1 MSRSDVVPAEVVLR
15 PEASGADVARKL
27 TDHGLEVL
35 AVGRSSVSIQA
46 PPERIEAVFDTTL
59 DSAGPPPGVEDFG
72 PLGARIAYRPGGPL
86 HVPADLTDEVEAVE
100 IAEPP
105 RMMM

>member
-1 MSRSDVVPAEVVLR
+1 MSRPDVVPAQVVLR
-15 PEASGADVARKL
+15 PEAAGADVARKL
-27 TDHGLEVL
+27 ADHGLEVL
-35 AVGRSSVSIQA
+35 AVGRSSVSVQA
-46 PPERIEAVFDTTL
+46 PPDRIEAVFDTAL
-59 DSAGPPPGVEDFG
+59 DPAGPPPGVEDFG
-72 PLGARIAYRPGGPL
+72 PAGARTAYRAARPL